1 MAARRMTKLHQDD
14 VRSKIQTSHLVRR
27 LTMFANGEID
37 LSANQ
42 ISAIKI
48 LLDKSLAS
56 LSATELTGADGGAIQ
71 TQALSVKY
79 VEPENASTPGE
90 MVEAPSQT
98 LQ

>member
-1 MAARRMTKLHQDD
+1 MAARKMTKLHQDD

-27 LTMFANGEID
+27 LTQFANGDIE
-37 LSANQ
+37 LTANQ

-56 LSATELTGADGGAIQ
+56 LSATELTGANGGPVQ
-71 TQALSVKY
+71 TQALEVAY
-79 VEPENASTPGE
+79 VAPAPAQ
-90 MVEAPSQT
+90 EAKPANLT